1 MSTAAIDPVSGA
13 GVRSAAQVTQAG
25 AGAKP
30 SAPKAPPRAAPAVS
44 VAAMSTPAAT
54 VSTTAIPASVPAD
67 QKALYLQ
74 LLKAMGGNA
83 AAALAAFMAIQAKA
97 APQQ

>member
-1 MSTAAIDPVSGA
+1 MSSAAIAPVSGVGVGPVA
-13 GVRSAAQVTQAG
+13 GVTQA
-25 AGAKP
+25 AAAAKP
-30 SAPKAPPRAAPAVS
+30 SAPKAPPRAAPAPS

-97 APQQ
+97 VPQQ